1 MRKRLHIATLGLHR
15 NILVEHVIAKR
26 GADKI
31 AIIHTI
37 QNEEDMTR
45 LKKEN
50 ESVGVPVVGKRVDP
64 WDYYDALCS
73 ILDIVSEH
81 EEYDIEYSISCGTRV
96 MTSAAFRAALFTD
109 SPVYFVTTPED
120 IEIGDLITI
129 EPISVVI
136 LTEPKRRI
144 LERLEDLG
152 GTTDSQSALG
162 SRTSLKA
169 SSISK
174 HLTSLEDAGYVRRKR
189 DGRKTTVEIT
199 ELGKIVLNLK
209 HFRRTRFW
217 GE

>member
-31 AIIHTI
+31 AIIHTDK
-37 QNEEDMTR
+37 NMEDMEKIR
-45 LKKEN
+45 QEN
-50 ESVGVPVVGKRVDP
+50 ETIGVPVITKKVNA
-64 WDYYDALCS
+64 WDFYSSLCM
-73 ILDIVSEH
+73 ILEVVSDH
-81 EEYDIEYSISCGTRV
+81 EEYEIEYSISCGTRV

-109 SPVYFVTTPED
+109 SPVFFVTTPDD

-144 LERLEDLG
+144 LERLDELG
-152 GTTDSQSALG
+152 GDIKSQSDLG

-174 HLTSLEDAGYVRRKR
+174 HLTSLENAGYVRRKR
-189 DGRKTTVEIT
+189 EGRRTYVAIT

-209 HFRRTRFW
+209 RFRRTKLW